1 MAQVPWELPL
11 YLLPQTQHGTG
22 EKPNFLHFSLTRTS
36 PLFFSWWEELFVAV
50 VRGGE
55 RKKMVKEKGSKGT
68 GQNFLPEFLLWAEK

>member
-36 PLFFSWWEELFVAV
+36 PFFSWWEELFVAV
-50 VRGGE
+50 VRGGKKKDGKGE
-55 RKKMVKEKGSKGT
+55 REQRYRTKFSARIFTLG
-68 GQNFLPEFLLWAEK
+68 